1 MVASNAFREKSSAR
15 NCPAGSLAFFG
26 RNDEC
31 DFHGMQICGLF
42 PSTGCTHCYYGSFF
56 QDFHVPIQ
64 SCKPARGEAPT
75 RKSIVRNEMEGYG
88 AETIFSA
95 MIDKPPSIHPPTG
108 GLLRLRVYEWI
119 YKEEH
124 FYEFS
129 TIL

>member
-1 MVASNAFREKSSAR
+1 MECKSAVYSHQRAALIAIIGRSFRTFKYQYNHR
-15 NCPAGSLAFFG
+15 
-26 RNDEC
+26 
-31 DFHGMQICGLF
+31 
-42 PSTGCTHCYYGSFF
+42 
-56 QDFHVPIQ
+56 
-64 SCKPARGEAPT
+64 KPARGEAPT